1 MKANF
6 LEQFVKARHYADE
19 VDENALTVELEV
31 IRHMSEAGEISDSV
45 ARELRSHVYALQAS
59 LENQ

>member
-31 IRHMSEAGEISDSV
+31 IRHMSEAGEISDSH
-45 ARELRSHVYALQAS
+45 APYIRLFNRKE
-59 LENQ
+59 